1 LLRRDFLK
9 ILAGSA
15 LAVAVSSP
23 LEALAKE
30 PASHTL
36 RLYNTHTNEHLTLTC
51 MENGRVIESAAKKL
65 DRFLRCHY
73 NGKVHKIDRGLIKLM
88 CRMDKKFGG
97 NNTLQI
103 ISGYRSPEYNAILA
117 KRSSGVASKSLH
129 LKGMAV
135 DFRIPGISM
144 KELYR
149 GVRAMKEGGAG
160 IYSDFVH
167 MDTGRVRFWGKT
179 A

>member
-1 LLRRDFLK
+1 
-9 ILAGSA
+9 
-15 LAVAVSSP
+15 
-23 LEALAKE
+23 
-30 PASHTL
+30 
-36 RLYNTHTNEHLTLTC
+36 

-179 A
+179 AMPPALPSPATRCHHSRINAEFVLIVLSHYKTSLNFPPNVVR